1 MKPVFLKISA
11 FGPYGGEEYL
21 DFTRLGESGVF
32 LIAGDTGAGKTT
44 IFDAIAFALFGNASG
59 GKEHARCA
67 AILHN
72 PLHLPMWNFVSRIR
86 AESISYAATLIIC
99 APENATIKWWKKN
112 MMPAFWT

>member
-59 GKEHARCA
+59 GKERKSARTLRSDFAQSARC
-67 AILHN
+67 
-72 PLHLPMWNFVSRIR
+72 V
-86 AESISYAATLIIC
+86 
-99 APENATIKWWKKN
+99 
-112 MMPAFWT
+112 